1 MVMGRLKEAWH
12 DAFDQ
17 EDLLAKAY
25 DWEDQQKFENRVR
38 LHDQIKLC
46 GELGDTLLL
55 QSSIERLPVRMS
67 SLIDRLQ
74 RELYTLGALSDDAF

>member
-1 MVMGRLKEAWH
+1 
-12 DAFDQ
+12 
-17 EDLLAKAY
+17 
-25 DWEDQQKFENRVR
+25 VR